1 MPNTYHY
8 STIDEDTL
16 TKIEKE
22 LKKKDEFYESII
34 TAHKL
39 ALFLQNYDS
48 AESAQDAI
56 EAAEIQ
62 LGDEDKNNKLSEMIA
77 HLNEVL
83 LENDIKQ
90 LEVNPLEEELKQ
102 RMGNPGGGKKSKKY
116 RKSRKGKKYRKSR
129 KTTKRGKKRGSI
141 SGWWS

>member
-90 LEVNPLEEELKQ
+90 LEVNTLEEELKQ

-129 KTTKRGKKRGSI
+129 KTTKRGKKRGSKK
-141 SGWWS
+141 SRRR